1 MSKLSPARRINVG
14 ALLVAAAGVFIV
26 FVSAPDLF
34 PAVPPGILILAAAA
48 AIVAFVPG
56 RWTPI
61 VGVLIPLV
69 ITIGGIAN
77 GTSIDILQGEE
88 NAGAILGTST
98 RPSSPPPPPAPW
110 PWPAIAGHPARPLKA
125 PGESVTSSRRQVSN
139 ELQTKSPAPGR
150 RR

>member
-1 MSKLSPARRINVG
+1 MSKLTPARGINVG
-14 ALLVAAAGVFIV
+14 ALLVAAAGVFII

-34 PAVPPGILILAAAA
+34 PAVPPGVLILAAAA

-77 GTSIDILQGEE
+77 GSSIDILQGEE
-88 NAGAILGTST
+88 NAGAVLGTAIQYPALIT
-98 RPSSPPPPPAPW
+98 AIAAGILATVGDRSSPPSA
-110 PWPAIAGHPARPLKA
+110 AQGAR
-125 PGESVTSSRRQVSN
+125 
-139 ELQTKSPAPGR
+139 
-150 RR
+150 

>member
-1 MSKLSPARRINVG
+1 MSKLSPARSINVG
-14 ALLVAAAGVFIV
+14 ALLVAAAGVFII

-34 PAVPPGILILAAAA
+34 PAVPPGVLILAAAA

-69 ITIGGIAN
+69 IIIGGIAN

-88 NAGAILGTST
+88 NAGAILGTVIQYPALITATAAGTLAMVSD
-98 RPSSPPPPPAPW
+98 RSSPPSA
-110 PWPAIAGHPARPLKA
+110 AQDAR
-125 PGESVTSSRRQVSN
+125 
-139 ELQTKSPAPGR
+139 
-150 RR
+150 

>member
-1 MSKLSPARRINVG
+1 MNKLTPARRINVG
-14 ALLVAAAGVFIV
+14 ALLVAAAAVFIV

-34 PAVPPGILILAAAA
+34 PAVPPGVLILAATA

-61 VGVLIPLV
+61 VGVLIPLM

-88 NAGAILGTST
+88 NAGAILGTVIQYPALITAIAAGSLAMVSD
-98 RPSSPPPPPAPW
+98 RSSPRSA
-110 PWPAIAGHPARPLKA
+110 AHGAR
-125 PGESVTSSRRQVSN
+125 
-139 ELQTKSPAPGR
+139 
-150 RR
+150 